1 MPMLNTDD
9 LRTLALRPEREEN
22 LVLTVYLDLDQSR
35 QANVNRGFERQLKD
49 MLAHVRDT
57 IHAEKGK
64 GDTAQSQDNG
74 EMKAFEIASQRAE
87 EFVARYHVGAR
98 GLAIVFDA
106 SDGYFWSG
114 EADFPIRSEIR
125 WAKEVFVGPLAVALD
140 EYERVGIVLLDRSNL
155 RLFTMFLGEVEEHI
169 REGFN
174 HRRVRHTKTVG
185 MNHLGSASRAQR
197 KADEQVRL
205 NLRHV
210 AKDMQ
215 LMFEQRGIHRLILAG
230 SPEITTE
237 LRAILPKRLASQ
249 VIGTVDIATSA
260 TIDKIRSTA
269 APLAEK
275 FERDTEDALVTDLV
289 TSAAKSRR
297 VVIGLGH
304 TLHALNQRR
313 VWRLVYADGFHS
325 PGYECPRCAALFSV
339 ETSSCS
345 LCGSA
350 VARIEDVVERAVDHA
365 VRNGANV
372 EVIRS
377 EQAESSLTN
386 AGGIGAFL
394 RTRTASVLVS

>member
-1 MPMLNTDD
+1 M
-9 LRTLALRPEREEN
+9 
-22 LVLTVYLDLDQSR
+22 VLTVYLDVDQS
-35 QANVNRGFERQLKD
+35 QQTNVNRGFERQFKD
-49 MLAHVRDT
+49 MLASVRNT
-57 IHAEKGK
+57 IHAK
-64 GDTAQSQDNG
+64 QPQDSDG
-74 EMKAFEIASQRAE
+74 EMKAFEIASERVA

-106 SDGYFWSG
+106 SDGYLWG
-114 EADFPIRSEIR
+114 READFPIRSEIR
-125 WAKEVFVGPLAVALD
+125 WGKEVFVGPLAVALD
-140 EYERVGIVLLDRSNL
+140 EYERVGIVLVDRAHV
-155 RLFTMFLGEVEEHI
+155 RLFTMFLGEVEERI
-169 REGFN
+169 QEGFS

-185 MNHLGSASRAQR
+185 MDHLGSASHAQR

-205 NLRHV
+205 NLRHF
-210 AKDMQ
+210 AKVMR
-215 LMFEQRGIHRLILAG
+215 LMLEQRSIHRIILAG
-230 SPEITTE
+230 SPEITSE
-237 LRAILPKRLASQ
+237 LRSILPKRLASQ
-249 VIGTVDIATSA
+249 VIGTIAVAGIAT
-260 TIDKIRSTA
+260 IEEIRKAA

-275 FERDTEDALVTDLV
+275 FERDSEDSLVTDLV

-313 VWRLVYADGFHS
+313 VWRLIYSEGLHS

-339 ETSSCS
+339 ETVSCS

-350 VARIEDVVERAVDHA
+350 VTRVEDVVERAVDHS

-377 EQAESSLTN
+377 EQAESSLSN

>member
-1 MPMLNTDD
+1 
-9 LRTLALRPEREEN
+9 
-22 LVLTVYLDLDQSR
+22 
-35 QANVNRGFERQLKD
+35 
-49 MLAHVRDT
+49 
-57 IHAEKGK
+57 
-64 GDTAQSQDNG
+64 
-74 EMKAFEIASQRAE
+74 
-87 EFVARYHVGAR
+87 VGAR

-106 SDGYFWSG
+106 SDGYFWG
-114 EADFPIRSEIR
+114 READFPVQSEIR

-140 EYERVGIVLLDRSNL
+140 EYERVGVVLLDRSSL

-169 REGFN
+169 QEGFN

-185 MNHLGSASRAQR
+185 MNHMGSASHAQR
-197 KADEQVRL
+197 KADEQVQL

-215 LMFEQRGIHRLILAG
+215 QMLEQRGVHRIILAG

-237 LRAILPKRLASQ
+237 LRSILAKRLASQ
-249 VIGTVDIATSA
+249 IIGTVDVATSA
-260 TIDKIRSTA
+260 TIDQIRSAA

-275 FERDTEDALVTDLV
+275 FERDTEAALVTDLV

-304 TLHALNQRR
+304 TLHAVNQKR
-313 VWRLVYADGFHS
+313 VWQLVYANGFHS
-325 PGYECPRCAALFSV
+325 PGYECPHCAALYSV
-339 ETSSCS
+339 ETALCS

-350 VARIEDVVERAVDHA
+350 VTRIEDVVERAVDHA
-365 VRNGANV
+365 IRKGANV

-377 EQAESSLTN
+377 EEAESSLTN

-394 RTRTASVLVS
+394 RTRTASGLVS

>member
-1 MPMLNTDD
+1 M
-9 LRTLALRPEREEN
+9 
-22 LVLTVYLDLDQSR
+22 
-35 QANVNRGFERQLKD
+35 
-49 MLAHVRDT
+49 
-57 IHAEKGK
+57 
-64 GDTAQSQDNG
+64 
-74 EMKAFEIASQRAE
+74 
-87 EFVARYHVGAR
+87 
-98 GLAIVFDA
+98 VFDA
-106 SDGYFWSG
+106 SDGYFWG
-114 EADFPIRSEIR
+114 QEAEFPIRSDIR

-215 LMFEQRGIHRLILAG
+215 VMFEQRGIHRLILAG

-260 TIDKIRSTA
+260 TIDNIRSAA

-289 TSAAKSRR
+289 TAAAKSRR

-350 VARIEDVVERAVDHA
+350 VTRIEEVVERAVDHA
-365 VRNGANV
+365 VRNGANI

-377 EQAESSLTN
+377 EQAESSLMN